1 MQLTRKRNEVTSID
15 NAPKAKRPRKWWR
28 RILKWTLRVILVVLL
43 FSGIA
48 IFIAYWRST
57 NDCQLQSAAPADPMN
72 AVVHCEYGT
81 PDVLQ
86 VKDIE
91 KPTPDDMQLLVRV
104 HAASLN
110 PLDGHMM
117 RGMLLARLMGGGLR
131 KPKET
136 RIGVDYSG
144 VV

>member
-1 MQLTRKRNEVTSID
+1 MKLK
-15 NAPKAKRPRKWWR
+15 
-28 RILKWTLRVILVVLL
+28 RILKWTLRIIVVVLL
-43 FSGIA
+43 FAGIA

-57 NDCQLQSAAPADPMN
+57 NDCQRYSAAPTNPMK
-72 AVVHCEYGT
+72 AVVNCEYGK

-91 KPTPDDMQLLVRV
+91 KPSPDDTQLLVRV
-104 HAASLN
+104 RAASLN

-117 RGMLLARLMGGGLR
+117 RGMLLARLMGSGLR
-131 KPKET
+131 KPKDT

-144 VV
+144 VVEAVGK